1 MTIDLLL
8 RGGTLVDGT
17 GASPRRTD
25 VGVAGGRIVSLGTVD
40 DEPRQTIDCD
50 GRVVAPGVV
59 DLHTHYDAQV
69 LWDGAVTPS
78 PLHGVTTVIGGN
90 CGFSIAPLAPEH
102 AEYVRRL
109 MARVEGIPLAAL
121 EAGTDWAWRG
131 FGEFLSRLDG
141 RLAVNAG
148 FLAGHSTIRRL
159 VMGDAAHDTAG
170 SAQVDAIVEL
180 AHAAMADGALGVSS
194 SLGEAHTDGDGEPVP
209 SRGAARDEFLALA
222 AAVRD
227 HPGTTLEFIAAMGE
241 IPRERAELM
250 ADMSLAA
257 DRPLNWN
264 LLGSLAPVEV
274 YEQQLTACDLATERG
289 ATVVALALPD
299 LLRMRSDR
307 VLGSLPGWDEVWNLP
322 DPERRRALDD
332 PEVRARLRA
341 GLDEAVAR
349 GLSFVSDWDL
359 VEVAEASGPASEG
372 CAGRTV
378 AQIAAER
385 GMDPFA
391 VLLDVVV
398 ADRTPLT
405 TVFPS
410 LTPSYGVSD
419 RGWAIRKDVWSDSRV
434 VLGGSDAGAHV
445 DLMCHANY
453 PTVVLGELVRERAL
467 FTLEDAVRRITD
479 VPARLLGLRGRGR
492 VAEGFHADLMVF
504 DAATVGSA
512 PTTARRDLP
521 GGAERLSADA
531 IGVEHVFV
539 EGVEVVRGGALTGTL
554 PGTALRSGHDTETVT
569 VPGAAGRA
577 SS

>member
-17 GASPRRTD
+17 GSPSRRAD
-25 VGVAGGRIVSLGTVD
+25 VGVSDGRIVAIGAVGDDARQVVD
-40 DEPRQTIDCD
+40 CE

-90 CGFSIAPLAPEH
+90 CGFSIAPLAPAH
-102 AEYVRRL
+102 ADYVRRL

-121 EAGTDWAWRG
+121 EAGTDWGWRG
-131 FGEFLSRLDG
+131 FGEFLARLDG

-148 FLAGHSTIRRL
+148 FLAGHSTMRRL
-159 VMGDAAHDTAG
+159 VMGDAAHDTADR
-170 SAQVDAIVEL
+170 AQIDAMVEL

-194 SLGEAHTDGDGEPVP
+194 SLGEAHTDGDDEPVP
-209 SRGAARDEFLALA
+209 SRGAAPDEFLALA
-222 AAVRD
+222 AAVRE

-274 YEQQLTACDLATERG
+274 YEQQLTACDLATDRG
-289 ATVVALALPD
+289 AIVVALALPD

-307 VLGSLPGWDEVWNLP
+307 VLGSLPGWDQVWNLP
-322 DPERRRALDD
+322 DDERRRALDD
-332 PEVRARLRA
+332 RDVRARLRT
-341 GLDEAVAR
+341 GLDQAVAR

-359 VEVAEASGPASEG
+359 VEVAEARGPASAG
-372 CAGRTV
+372 CAGRT
-378 AQIAAER
+378 IAEIATDR
-385 GMDPFA
+385 GLDPYA

-410 LTPSYGVSD
+410 LTPSHGVSD
-419 RGWAIRKDVWSDSRV
+419 RGWDIRKEVWSDPRV

-453 PTVVLGELVRERAL
+453 PTVVLGELVRERAV

-479 VPARLLGLRGRGR
+479 VPARLLGLRGRGQ

-504 DAATVGSA
+504 DPATVASA
-512 PTTARRDLP
+512 PTVARHDLP
-521 GGAERLSADA
+521 GGAERLTAEA

-539 EGVEVVRGGALTGTL
+539 AGREVVRGGALTGAV
-554 PGTALRSGHDTETVT
+554 PGTALRSGRDTETVT
-569 VPGAAGRA
+569 VRGATNRA
-577 SS
+577 SR

>member
-1 MTIDLLL
+1 MTIDLVL
-8 RGGTLVDGT
+8 RGGMVVDGT
-17 GASPRRTD
+17 GSPSRRAD
-25 VGVAGGRIVSLGTVD
+25 VAVSDGRIVAIGAVGDDARQVVD
-40 DEPRQTIDCD
+40 CE

-90 CGFSIAPLAPEH
+90 CGFSIAALAPEH
-102 AEYVRRL
+102 ADYVRRL

-121 EAGTDWAWRG
+121 EAGTDWGWRG
-131 FGEFLSRLDG
+131 FGEFLARLDG

-148 FLAGHSTIRRL
+148 FLAGHSTMRRL
-159 VMGDAAHDTAG
+159 VMGDAAHDTADR
-170 SAQVDAIVEL
+170 AQIDAMVEL

-209 SRGAARDEFLALA
+209 SRGAAPAEFLALA
-222 AAVRD
+222 AAVRE

-274 YEQQLTACDLATERG
+274 YEQQLTACDLATDRG

-307 VLGSLPGWDEVWNLP
+307 VLGSLPGWDDVWNLP
-322 DPERRRALDD
+322 DDERRRALDD
-332 PEVRARLRA
+332 PDVRVRLRT
-341 GLDEAVAR
+341 GLDQAVAR

-359 VEVAEASGPASEG
+359 VEVAEARGPASEG
-372 CAGRTV
+372 CAGRTI
-378 AQIAAER
+378 AEIAADR
-385 GMDPFA
+385 GLDPYA

-410 LTPSYGVSD
+410 LTPSYGVSE
-419 RGWAIRKDVWSDSRV
+419 RGWDIRKEVWSDPRV

-453 PTVVLGELVRERAL
+453 PTVVLGELVRERAV

-479 VPARLLGLRGRGR
+479 VPARLLGLRGRGQ

-504 DAATVGSA
+504 DPATVASA
-512 PTTARRDLP
+512 PTVARHDLP
-521 GGAERLSADA
+521 GGAERLTAEA
-531 IGVEHVFV
+531 IGVGHVFV
-539 EGVEVVRGGALTGTL
+539 AGREVVRGGALTGAV
-554 PGTALRSGHDTETVT
+554 PGTALRSGRDTETVT
-569 VPGAAGRA
+569 VPGATNRA
-577 SS
+577 SR

>member
-8 RGGTLVDGT
+8 RGGSVIDGT
-17 GASPRRTD
+17 GSPSRRAD
-25 VGVAGGRIVSLGTVD
+25 VGVHQGRIVAIGAVD
-40 DEPRQTIDCD
+40 DEAAHTVDCD
-50 GRVVAPGVV
+50 GRVVAPGVI

-102 AEYVRRL
+102 ADYVRRL
-109 MARVEGIPLAAL
+109 MARVEGIPLSAL

-131 FGEFLSRLDG
+131 FGEFLARLDG
-141 RLAVNAG
+141 RLVVNAG
-148 FLAGHSTIRRL
+148 FLAGHSTMRRL
-159 VMGDAAHDTAG
+159 VMGEAAHDTANR
-170 SAQVDAIVEL
+170 AQIDAMVEL

-209 SRGAARDEFLALA
+209 SRGAAPDEFLALA

-227 HPGTTLEFIAAMGE
+227 HSGTTLEFIAAMGE

-322 DPERRRALDD
+322 DDERRRALDD
-332 PEVRARLRA
+332 PDVRARLRT
-341 GLDEAVAR
+341 GLDDAVAR

-359 VEVAEASGPASEG
+359 VEVAEARGSASAG
-372 CAGRTV
+372 CAGRTIGE
-378 AQIAAER
+378 IAVDR
-385 GMDPFA
+385 GLDPFA

-419 RGWAIRKDVWSDSRV
+419 RGWAIRKEVWSDPRV

-479 VPARLLGLRGRGR
+479 VPARLLGLRGRGQ
-492 VAEGFHADLMVF
+492 VSDGFQADLMVF
-504 DAATVGSA
+504 DPTTVASA
-512 PTTARRDLP
+512 PTVARRDLP
-521 GGAERLSADA
+521 GGAERLTADA

-539 EGVEVVRGGALTGTL
+539 AGHEVVRDGALTGAL
-554 PGTALRSGHDTETVT
+554 PGTALRSGRDTETVT
-569 VPGAAGRA
+569 VPGARRA
-577 SS
+577 SR